1 MRRRIYFVPFDFVVQ
16 DLLDADW
23 THPLA
28 PGSSAVPACAPL
40 QEAGRSDDAQRGSV
54 APSADISDRSSA
66 QLDPSESRPVKALR
80 SLANPNSLSVS
91 HTHTA
96 FPAFLQA
103 PFRGSNGS
111 SYLRRASDFPP
122 GQSNPQPGARNSHKK
137 DIPVQDDFDDWD
149 VDLEELDE
157 CVTRKASA
165 PDTDLESDN
174 LSPAKR
180 TRLSAV
186 SEDTPAASSLRG
198 FCNTTPKSAP
208 PQSFIRSP
216 CSTAFNP
223 QTSRQPPVPPVCR
236 FTSPVTPGPVRATSP
251 WHRGAV
257 TPRPEHRSLF
267 QVVSPAPPSLQT
279 PRPLHVPVL
288 TNHLVQLVS
297 AASKTPQRLN
307 SVRPKM
313 RRFPGPAGALP
324 QQVTPF

>member
-1 MRRRIYFVPFDFVVQ
+1 M
-16 DLLDADW
+16 LDADW

-40 QEAGRSDDAQRGSV
+40 QESSAVRSHDAQQSSV
-54 APSADISDRSSA
+54 APSANISNRSSAPDSSA

-103 PFRGSNGS
+103 PFKGSNGS
-111 SYLRRASDFPP
+111 SYLQP
-122 GQSNPQPGARNSHKK
+122 GQSNPQSGACNSPKK

-157 CVTRKASA
+157 CVTQKASA

-174 LSPAKR
+174 FSPAKR

-186 SEDTPAASSLRG
+186 SSLRG

-208 PQSFIRSP
+208 PQSFIPSP
-216 CSTAFNP
+216 CSTTFNP
-223 QTSRQPPVPPVCR
+223 QNNRQPPVPPVCR

-267 QVVSPAPPSLQT
+267 QAVSPAPPTLQT

-297 AASKTPQRLN
+297 AASKTPQRSN
-307 SVRPKM
+307 SVRPKT

-324 QQVTPF
+324 QQVTPKRAHFLEMWSWRVWSSVSSSVS